1 MSTKIPPGFESIFYV
16 DFFKP
21 LPSAIVYVLE
31 FTVQGVFDDLLK
43 LANKTVKIIVDIDKK
58 TITRIFNIHYCDT
71 AVRD

>member
-1 MSTKIPPGFESIFYV
+1 MSTKIPLGFESIFYA
-16 DFFKP
+16 DFLKP

-43 LANKTVKIIVDIDKK
+43 LANETVKIIVDIDKE

-71 AVRD
+71 AVSD